1 LWFGG
6 AFFQSPYTV
15 TGYNAR
21 GAMTYSMS
29 LFPPLFG
36 VAGIAYW
43 ISNRKL
49 FYQEEAAG
57 MYHKLMWLLNSYVV
71 EVLFLSVIMII
82 CVLIF
87 FGMAGWKPYNLG
99 LNCALIFF
107 ECMAVT
113 GFNLLCACI
122 APSIPYANAA
132 FNLHYW
138 YALVFGGYYV
148 TDNFIAGN
156 CGSAC
161 TNFFMW
167 ISYARNFIK
176 PALRAEMS
184 GEKLNCT
191 RAELLPVN
199 MEALTVRAMQAGQA
213 NLTAQ
218 WTAANPGLTP
228 EQITALEGAAIQLS
242 NVDTTTK
249 VSAALGAAGIP
260 QSPAFQSWV
269 GAAAAKYGAA
279 FATGVKIPPTDANF
293 AKAVSGAATSY
304 CQGVIEDNIKTLG
317 LPDLSS
323 CPYANGTAYLV
334 ASLGFL
340 PQDFGFPAGTYMG
353 VNLLLAT
360 VTFILAAIAVWFCN
374 FRKT

>member
-1 LWFGG
+1 
-6 AFFQSPYTV
+6 V

-21 GAMTYSMS
+21 GAMSYAMS

-57 MYHKLMWLLNSYVV
+57 MYHRLMWLLNSYIV
-71 EVLFLSVIMII
+71 EVIFLSVIMI
-82 CVLIF
+82 CCLLVF
-87 FGMAGWKPYNLG
+87 FGMSGWKPWNLG
-99 LNCALIFF
+99 LDVALLFF
-107 ECMAVT
+107 EVMAVT

-156 CGSAC
+156 CGTAC
-161 TNFFMW
+161 TSFFMW

-176 PALRAEMS
+176 PVLRAEMA
-184 GEKLNCT
+184 GERLNCT

-199 MEALTVRAMQAGQA
+199 MESLTARAMQAGQK
-213 NLTAQ
+213 NLTSQ
-218 WTAANPGLTP
+218 WTASNPGLTP
-228 EQITALEGAAIQLS
+228 EEITALEGAAIQLS
-242 NVDTTTK
+242 NVNTTSR
-249 VSAALGAAGIP
+249 VSSALGAAGVP
-260 QSPAFQSWV
+260 QTAGFQAWV
-269 GAAAAKYGAA
+269 AAAATKYATA
-279 FATGVKIPPTDANF
+279 FATGVKLPPTDPNF
-293 AKAVSGAATSY
+293 ARAAGGAATTY
-304 CQGVIEDNIKTLG
+304 CQGVIEDNVKTLG
-317 LPDLSS
+317 LPDLSQ

-334 ASLGFL
+334 ASLGYL
-340 PQDFGFPAGTYMG
+340 PSDFGIPAGTYMG
-353 VNLLLAT
+353 VNVLLAT
-360 VTFILAAIAVWFCN
+360 VTFILAALAVSYCN